1 MRSTRKP
8 AIQAV
13 SIDLWGTLF
22 PDPPQ
27 ADERYRRARLTRM
40 ARVLADRG
48 IEVPT
53 PSLARG
59 YEESRR
65 RLVRVWRDLR
75 DVSVEH
81 HVKFVLES
89 VDPSLPARLHPSDI
103 AAVAWAYA
111 SPALD
116 APPPIDPG
124 AAVALATL
132 AERGIGICLVSNVL
146 RTPGTVLRQIIADAG
161 LIELFAGMVFSDECG
176 IRKPD
181 TDIFRHALAILGVTA
196 EHAVHVG
203 DDPRLDVEGARL
215 SNMQAIQIGGSR
227 PGDDRPDASIQGLSE
242 LPAAVAWLEARRS
255 PARRPLTVILADHA
269 FPNGL

>member
-1 MRSTRKP
+1 MRSVRKP
-8 AIQAV
+8 SIRAI

-22 PDPPQ
+22 LDRPQ
-27 ADERYRRARLTRM
+27 ADERYRRRRLTRI
-40 ARVLADRG
+40 AEILADRG
-48 IEVPT
+48 IDVSLPA
-53 PSLARG
+53 LARG
-59 YEESRR
+59 YEESLH

-75 DVSVEH
+75 DVPVER
-81 HVKFVLES
+81 HVRFLLES
-89 VDPSLPARLHPSDI
+89 VDAALPGRLRPSDM

-111 SPALD
+111 SPALE
-116 APPPIDPG
+116 APPAIDPG

-146 RTPGTVLRQIIADAG
+146 RTPGSVLRQIIADAG
-161 LIELFAGMVFSDECG
+161 LIELFAGMVFSDECR

-181 TDIFRHALAILGVTA
+181 TDIFRQALTILGVAA

-215 SNMQAIQIGGSR
+215 SGMQAIQVGGSCA
-227 PGDDRPDASIQGLSE
+227 GDDIPDVSIQGLSE

-255 PARRPLTVILADHA
+255 PARRTLASILGDHA
-269 FPNGL
+269 SR